1 MPTRPS
7 PAWLSPAPSSSAPG
21 PPTGS
26 PATPCPSTLRVRG
39 LRGAGGER
47 GGCQLRTLP
56 LSRSPR
62 GREREPGHPGAAHL
76 QIAPVAGS
84 VRHQL
89 GRQPGGG
96 CIQGVVGSLGW
107 SRGGHPA
114 RAIAVPR
121 CVPRCSTGT
130 LWRGSTRRSAPR
142 RAPASCG
149 ARSAPCG
156 TLRAATAPWP
166 APTARRAT
174 VRGERGAGGPQP
186 GIPAPRPSDPALCPQ
201 RTTSATARSASAPLS
216 PR

>member
-96 CIQGVVGSLGW
+96 CIQGGCGQPWVVMGRAPSPCHRRAQVCAPLQHWNALEGQHEAFRAPTGTCFVRSPERTVWYSPCRDRTMASTYRETGYGEGGAGS
-107 SRGGHPA
+107 GGTPA
-114 RAIAVPR
+114 RDP
-121 CVPRCSTGT
+121 S
-130 LWRGSTRRSAPR
+130 
-142 RAPASCG
+142 PAS
-149 ARSAPCG
+149 
-156 TLRAATAPWP
+156 L
-166 APTARRAT
+166 
-174 VRGERGAGGPQP
+174 
-186 GIPAPRPSDPALCPQ
+186 
-201 RTTSATARSASAPLS
+201 
-216 PR
+216 